1 MKLLEQRLNFHHLE
15 WNPIVQFGKNLV
27 HSFMIL
33 LGLLGNLLL
42 FKKIVLLIT
51 DFLTPNNLT
60 GFWANQDLK
69 QALQRSYKE
78 LSDFKFAL
86 DQSSIVAITDAQG
99 LITYANDK
107 FCEISKYSREEL
119 IGKNHQLVNSNYHSK
134 HFFKTLWLTLQSGKI
149 WKGEIRNQA
158 KDGTYYWVDTT
169 IVPFLNDQGKPYQY
183 IAIRNDITER
193 KKAEYQLLY
202 DVFHDRLTGLA
213 NRSLFINEIEKC
225 MEQVQK
231 YPDDLFAVLCLDLDR
246 FKIVND
252 SLGRTVGDQLLI
264 AFAHLLQ
271 SLISY
276 PNIVARLGGDEFAIL
291 LKSIQ
296 SPLEAIDL
304 AKNINQILTNPF
316 EIGDYQVFKT
326 TSIGIVLGTNHYFQ
340 AENVLRDADIA
351 MHQAKE
357 RGKGC
362 LEIFD
367 KEIHD
372 QALVKMQL
380 EIELRQALINQ
391 EFVVYYQPIVNLK
404 TGKITGFEALV
415 RWQHP
420 QRGMIS
426 PAEFIPLAEETGLI
440 VPIGNWV
447 LQTACQQLKQWQNST
462 LIQSSLHPLTLN
474 VNFSAKQFHLSN
486 VIEIVEAILRSTHI
500 SLKDLKIEL
509 TESVLINDHKTLEG
523 IDQLKSYEI
532 GLSIDDFGTGYS
544 SLSYLHRFPLD
555 TLKIDRSF
563 IQNIG
568 EQGRQT
574 EIVLAIIS
582 LAHNLGMDVVAEGVE
597 TEEQLNQLR
606 LFKCEY
612 GQGYLFSKP
621 MGAEA
626 TEALLCS
633 NPQW

>member
-1 MKLLEQRLNFHHLE
+1 M
-15 WNPIVQFGKNLV
+15 
-27 HSFMIL
+27 
-33 LGLLGNLLL
+33 
-42 FKKIVLLIT
+42 LI
-51 DFLTPNNLT
+51 NR
-60 GFWANQDLK
+60 DLK
-69 QALQRSYKE
+69 QALKRSYKE

-86 DQSSIVAITDAQG
+86 DQSSIVAITNAYG
-99 LITYANDK
+99 SITYANDK
-107 FCEISKYSREEL
+107 FCEISKYTREEL
-119 IGKNHQLVNSNYHSK
+119 IGKNHRIVNSGYHSK
-134 HFFKTLWLTLQSGKI
+134 HFFKTLWSTIKSGKI
-149 WKGEIRNQA
+149 WRGEVRNQA
-158 KDGTYYWVDTT
+158 KDGSYYWVDTT
-169 IVPFLNDQGKPYQY
+169 IIPFLDDKGKPYQY

-213 NRSLFINEIEKC
+213 NRSLLINEIEKSI
-225 MEQVQK
+225 EQVQK

-246 FKIVND
+246 FKVVND
-252 SLGRTVGDQLLI
+252 SLGRTVGDQLLM
-264 AFAHLLQ
+264 AFSHLLQ
-271 SLISY
+271 SLVAY

-304 AKNINQILTNPF
+304 AKNINHTLINPF
-316 EIGDYQVFKT
+316 EIGECQVFKT
-326 TSIGIVLGTNHYFQ
+326 TSIGMVLGTNHYHQ
-340 AENVLRDADIA
+340 AENILRDADIA

-357 RGKGC
+357 KGKGC

-380 EIELRQALINQ
+380 EIELRQALTKQ
-391 EFVVYYQPIVNLK
+391 EFIVYYQPIVNLEA
-404 TGKITGFEALV
+404 GKITGFEALV
-415 RWQHP
+415 RWLHP
-420 QRGMIS
+420 QRGMIY

-447 LQTACQQLKQWQNST
+447 LQQACEQLQKWQLLRDRET
-462 LIQSSLHPLTLN
+462 LIHPLTLN
-474 VNFSAKQFHLSN
+474 VNFSAKQFNLSN
-486 VIEIVEAILRSTHI
+486 VIEIVETILNKTNI
-500 SLKDLKIEL
+500 SLWDLKIEL
-509 TESVLINDHKTLEG
+509 TESVLMDNNQTLEG
-523 IDQLKSYEI
+523 ISQLKSYHI

-568 EQGRQT
+568 ERGRQT

-597 TEEQLNQLR
+597 TEQQLNQLR
-606 LFKCEY
+606 LFNCEY

-621 MGAEA
+621 LNAEA
-626 TEALLCS
+626 TEALLRS

>member
-1 MKLLEQRLNFHHLE
+1 
-15 WNPIVQFGKNLV
+15 
-27 HSFMIL
+27 
-33 LGLLGNLLL
+33 
-42 FKKIVLLIT
+42 
-51 DFLTPNNLT
+51 
-60 GFWANQDLK
+60 
-69 QALQRSYKE
+69 
-78 LSDFKFAL
+78 
-86 DQSSIVAITDAQG
+86 
-99 LITYANDK
+99 
-107 FCEISKYSREEL
+107 
-119 IGKNHQLVNSNYHSK
+119 
-134 HFFKTLWLTLQSGKI
+134 
-149 WKGEIRNQA
+149 
-158 KDGTYYWVDTT
+158 
-169 IVPFLNDQGKPYQY
+169 
-183 IAIRNDITER
+183 
-193 KKAEYQLLY
+193 
-202 DVFHDRLTGLA
+202 
-213 NRSLFINEIEKC
+213 
-225 MEQVQK
+225 
-231 YPDDLFAVLCLDLDR
+231 
-246 FKIVND
+246 
-252 SLGRTVGDQLLI
+252 
-264 AFAHLLQ
+264 
-271 SLISY
+271 
-276 PNIVARLGGDEFAIL
+276 
-291 LKSIQ
+291 
-296 SPLEAIDL
+296 
-304 AKNINQILTNPF
+304 
-316 EIGDYQVFKT
+316 
-326 TSIGIVLGTNHYFQ
+326 
-340 AENVLRDADIA
+340 
-351 MHQAKE
+351 
-357 RGKGC
+357 
-362 LEIFD
+362 
-367 KEIHD
+367 
-372 QALVKMQL
+372 
-380 EIELRQALINQ
+380 
-391 EFVVYYQPIVNLK
+391 VVYYQPIVNLK

-509 TESVLINDHKTLEG
+509 TESVLINDHKTLVG

>member
-1 MKLLEQRLNFHHLE
+1 MKLIDQRLKLNESDLNSLWVLGTKFF
-15 WNPIVQFGKNLV
+15 Q
-27 HSFMIL
+27 SFMIL
-33 LGLLGNLLL
+33 LGLVQTTVKAKIELFLADHLRAKNFSTFLGSHY
-42 FKKIVLLIT
+42 
-51 DFLTPNNLT
+51 
-60 GFWANQDLK
+60 LK
-69 QALQRSYKE
+69 QALKRSYKE

-86 DQSSIVAITDAQG
+86 DQSSIVAITDARG
-99 LITYANDK
+99 CITYANDK

-119 IGKNHQLVNSNYHSK
+119 IGKNHRFVNSGYHSK
-134 HFFKTLWLTLQSGKI
+134 QFFKTLWSTIQSGKI
-149 WKGEIRNQA
+149 WRGEIRNQA

-169 IVPFLNDQGKPYQY
+169 IIPFLDDNGKPYQY

-202 DVFHDRLTGLA
+202 DVFHDRLTGLG
-213 NRSLFINEIEKC
+213 NRSLLINEIEKSI
-225 MEQVQK
+225 EQVQK
-231 YPDDLFAVLCLDLDR
+231 YPEELFAVLFLDLDR
-246 FKIVND
+246 FKVVND
-252 SLGRTVGDQLLI
+252 SLGRIVGDQLLM
-264 AFAHLLQ
+264 AFSHLLQ
-271 SLISY
+271 SLVCY

-304 AKNINQILTNPF
+304 AKHINHILTNPF
-316 EIGDYQVFKT
+316 EIGGSQVFKT
-326 TSIGIVLGTNHYFQ
+326 TSIGIVLGTNHYYQ

-357 RGKGC
+357 KGKGC

-372 QALVKMQL
+372 KALFKMQL
-380 EIELRQALINQ
+380 EIELRQALMKQ
-391 EFVVYYQPIVNLK
+391 EFVVYYQPIINLK

-447 LQTACQQLKQWQNST
+447 LQQACEQLQKWQILRDGENS
-462 LIQSSLHPLTLN
+462 IYPLTLN
-474 VNFSAKQFHLSN
+474 VNFSAQQFHLSN
-486 VIEIVEAILRSTHI
+486 VIEIVETIMNQSNICLW
-500 SLKDLKIEL
+500 DLKIEL
-509 TESVLINDHKTLEG
+509 TESVLMDNQTTLEG
-523 IDQLKSYEI
+523 IAQLKSYHI

-568 EQGRQT
+568 ERGRET

-606 LFKCEY
+606 LFNCEY

-621 MGAEA
+621 LSSEA
-626 TEALLCS
+626 TEALLRS